1 MTIEEYLM
9 SEITYAKNAMVGN
22 YDREEL
28 NHYQSYID
36 AMMGVLYMLPKLEH
50 DVTLK
55 EVKEFCTKRKEEAD
69 VGEDPCDYCPMAEKY
84 SCSDGISFMQ
94 CGQIADILPC
104 DWDIVSIQKHIK
116 EAQQ

>member
-1 MTIEEYLM
+1 MTIVEYLM

-55 EVKEFCTKRKEEAD
+55 E
-69 VGEDPCDYCPMAEKY
+69 
-84 SCSDGISFMQ
+84 
-94 CGQIADILPC
+94 
-104 DWDIVSIQKHIK
+104 IK
-116 EAQQ
+116 EMCQSYIDIGGCMKCPLNKNSYAYNCIAVGMPSRLEPDAIQRCMKEARND